1 MYPWHFFPEYLK
13 TDGDGKLVLDYDK
26 DVERTYYDTDKHK
39 YPFPPPRNVPQR
51 FVDEYLNTDYVRP
64 QERWILE
71 NPLSQMPTWMLSMLA
86 IDRESAGINLHQ
98 TGTTLNTTRL
108 ARELE
113 MYRARSCQLFNEK
126 KEQED
131 NSNTLLQKA
140 GVRHIKE
147 LAEVK
152 SKHGNE
158 MAGTKR
164 KYETIIEEKDDV
176 IRRKEK
182 QITELEDKIKAL
194 SEQLEKLRHY
204 VVNWKNA
211 VRNSIDLLDLRT

>member
-1 MYPWHFFPEYLK
+1 
-13 TDGDGKLVLDYDK
+13 
-26 DVERTYYDTDKHK
+26 
-39 YPFPPPRNVPQR
+39 
-51 FVDEYLNTDYVRP
+51 
-64 QERWILE
+64 
-71 NPLSQMPTWMLSMLA
+71 MLA

-98 TGTTLNTTRL
+98 TGTTLNTTQL

-176 IRRKEK
+176 IRGKEK

-211 VRNSIDLLDLRT
+211 VRNSIDLLDLRTWNLVGGYYPSYFINNKSSKSSRVDIHYLSDQLITFWIQ